1 MGFWSSVGSF
11 CSSCVSAVSSVAS
24 SVYETVSD
32 GISWAKEKVSQAVGY
47 MAEKAEGF
55 VGSIVDVWNTVK
67 PYIKN
72 IRTTL
77 KVIGNH
83 LPYPWMKTAI
93 ALLDA
98 GLGHLE
104 KMEEST
110 LAKKLQIAI
119 NWTIT
124 TARKL
129 KGLIL
134 TEEEMEEAK
143 KHKEVFKKASAILPN
158 EGRRAISTAE
168 MLLDYSMVQKEI
180 DSLLASEQF
189 SDFEHYLR
197 LRATQKLLKSAE
209 ETFDTAE
216 NIDDIKED
224 DVFMLG
230 VAAQLLAPTP
240 TLNENDAIR
249 LDSIVLNK
257 FGKKLIPFVFEE
269 MIIVWGV
276 NLKVLEIEW
285 AERNKSVSKEIV
297 AHRKLET
304 CKRVSG
310 LSEEEE
316 VLYQKSSTAL
326 QKSKQE
332 LEEMA
337 NSKREMRNYVYA
349 AEGFLQVLEKSA
361 EQLEEEDKLY
371 LAEEGG
377 HVGMIIIDCA
387 QHGKK
392 WVDLTSEEQSLVLDF
407 ANIFEDASKARAEQI
422 VEVEV

>member
-1 MGFWSSVGSF
+1 MGFWSSVGLF
-11 CSSCVSAVSSVAS
+11 RSSCVSAVSSVAS

-32 GISWAKEKVSQAVGY
+32 GISWAKEKASQAVGW

-55 VGSIVDVWNTVK
+55 VGSVANIWNTVK
-67 PYIKN
+67 PH
-72 IRTTL
+72 IRPML
-77 KVIGNH
+77 KVIENA

-93 ALLDA
+93 KLLNS
-98 GLGHLE
+98 GLDYLD

-110 LAKKLQIAI
+110 LAKRLQTAI
-119 NWTIT
+119 NWAI
-124 TARKL
+124 AAAKKL
-129 KGLIL
+129 KGRIL

-143 KHKEVFKKASAILPN
+143 ERQQVFEQASNILPN
-158 EGRRAISTAE
+158 KERHAISTAE
-168 MLLDYSMVQKEI
+168 MFNNYLIVQTDINLILE
-180 DSLLASEQF
+180 SEKF
-189 SDFEHYLR
+189 ENFEHYLR
-197 LRATQKLLKSAE
+197 LRAAQKLLKGAE
-209 ETFDTAE
+209 KTFTAAE
-216 NIDDIKED
+216 SIYDIKED
-224 DVFMLG
+224 DAFILSVS
-230 VAAQLLAPTP
+230 AQLLAPKP
-240 TLNENDAIR
+240 TLGEDDAIR
-249 LDSIVLNK
+249 LDSIVLSK

-269 MIIVWGV
+269 MIIAWGA
-276 NLKVLEIEW
+276 NLKRLEVEW
-285 AERNKSVSKEIV
+285 SLENKLVSKDIV
-297 AHRKLET
+297 THKKLET
-304 CKRVSG
+304 CQRISG

-316 VLYQKSSTAL
+316 AMYKELSITLPKA
-326 QKSKQE
+326 KQE

-407 ANIFEDASKARAEQI
+407 ANIFEDASKARAEKI